1 MPSGRRAL
9 VVDDDE
15 GTVALFRKMLL
26 ADHWEVETSHS
37 GRDATTKIRPGHYDL
52 VVSDLYMPNGNGV
65 ELYES
70 AIQADPNLKRRFIFI
85 SGYTDSTAVKS
96 FLLETGCPGLR
107 KPIRVDEFQAVVAHV
122 AEDKPLTAAALPSRW
137 FTPDSIHLYSGELT
151 GRHTLFALLNR
162 IYAARLIGVLD
173 LLFGRVQKKLYFNF
187 GNVVFAASNLPA
199 DGLGEVM
206 MRHGA
211 LTQGE
216 FEEATRRMQE
226 GQRFGFALVDL
237 GVCDLAHV
245 ADWVRKQVTQI
256 AASVFENPYGRFYF
270 ADSFEEN
277 VVPEVG
283 IALPMGQLLLPALRE
298 AHDLPLED
306 LASDEALHV
315 DLSPDPRM
323 RFQDVELND
332 EERLVLARISHAMPA
347 GEILRISKLPT
358 EQAARSLYTMLALGM
373 VIAVPPEKAAEGG
386 PAYGGL
392 EDSDLRKSAAAAAEP
407 TAPPAAPPPSRPP
420 ADASGFEQEM
430 KKYLGLVVSATYYQL
445 LDVTPLSAPSAI
457 KASYYKLV
465 RKFHPDRHMG
475 RVEWIGQLQQIMD
488 VLTIAYRTL
497 TDERTR
503 GKYDKKLAETGTFAI
518 GRAKTEKEHTA
529 EECLDQAK
537 QCLRAQNYAGSITW
551 LRKCVEIAPN
561 DSKYRA
567 MLARS
572 LAAVP
577 QYRREAIE
585 HFEKAIQLDPW
596 NTSALFQFAELF
608 EEMQLPWRARPLYQK
623 IIDIDP
629 EHNKAREKI
638 AQLNAK
644 EGKKKPESDT
654 IAGRIFTRQK

>member
-1 MPSGRRAL
+1 MPSGRRVL

-15 GTVALFRKMLL
+15 GTAALFRKMLL
-26 ADHWEVETSHS
+26 ADQWEVDISHS
-37 GRDATTKIRPGHYDL
+37 GRDAAKKIHPGHYDL
-52 VVSDLYMPNGNGV
+52 IVSDLYMPDGNGV

-85 SGYTDSTAVKS
+85 SGYTDSSAVKS
-96 FLLETGCPGLR
+96 FLLEAGCPGLR
-107 KPIRVDEFQAVVAHV
+107 KPIRVDEFRAVVAHV
-122 AEDKPLTAAALPSRW
+122 AEEKPLTAAALPSRW
-137 FTPDSIHLYSGELT
+137 FTPDSVHLYSGELT

-187 GNVVFAASNLPA
+187 GNVVFAASNQPD

-216 FEEATRRMQE
+216 FEEATRRMQQ

-237 GVCDLAHV
+237 GVCDLASV

-256 AASVFENPYGRFYF
+256 AASVFENPFGRFYF

-283 IALPMGQLLLPALRE
+283 IALPVGQLMLPALRE
-298 AHDLPLED
+298 ARDLPLED
-306 LASDEALHV
+306 LAHDEGLFV
-315 DLSPDPRM
+315 DLSPDPRV
-323 RFQDVELND
+323 RFQDVELNN
-332 EERLVLARISHAMPA
+332 EERLVLARISRPMPA
-347 GEILRISKLPT
+347 SEILRISKLPV
-358 EQAARSLYTMLALGM
+358 EQASRALYTLLALGM
-373 VIAVPPEKAAEGG
+373 AIAVPPEKTQEAA
-386 PAYGGL
+386 PPYGGL
-392 EDSDLRKSAAAAAEP
+392 EDSDLRKSAEAAP
-407 TAPPAAPPPSRPP
+407 PPAAPPAPPP
-420 ADASGFEQEM
+420 AEPSDFEKEM
-430 KKYLGLVVSATYYQL
+430 QKYLGMVETATYYQL

-457 KASYYKLV
+457 KASFYKLA

-488 VLTIAYRTL
+488 VLTTAYRTL

-503 GKYDKKLAETGTFAI
+503 SKYDIKLAEKGTFAI
-518 GRAKTEKEHTA
+518 GRSKTEKQHTA

-572 LAAVP
+572 LAAVA

-585 HFEKAIQLDPW
+585 HFEKAIELDPW

-623 IIDIDP
+623 IVDIDP
-629 EHNKAREKI
+629 EHTKAREKL
-638 AQLNAK
+638 AQLDAK

-654 IAGRIFTRQK
+654 VIGRIFARKA

>member
-1 MPSGRRAL
+1 
-9 VVDDDE
+9 VDDDE

-26 ADHWEVETSHS
+26 ADQWEVDISHS
-37 GRDATTKIRPGHYDL
+37 GRDAATKIRPGHYDL
-52 VVSDLYMPNGNGV
+52 VISDLYMPDGNGV
-65 ELYES
+65 ELYET
-70 AIQADPNLKRRFIFI
+70 ALRTDPDLKRRFIFI
-85 SGYTDSTAVKS
+85 SGYTDSSAVKS

-107 KPIRVDEFQAVVAHV
+107 KPIRVDEFRAVIAFVT
-122 AEDKPLTAAALPSRW
+122 EEKPLTAAALPSRW

-187 GNVVFAASNLPA
+187 GNVVFAASNQPE

-206 MRHGA
+206 MRNGA

-216 FEEATRRMQE
+216 FEEATRRMEQ

-237 GVCDLAHV
+237 GVCDLASV
-245 ADWVRKQVTQI
+245 ADWVRRQVTQI
-256 AASVFENPYGRFYF
+256 ASSVFENPFGRFYF

-283 IALPMGQLLLPALRE
+283 IALPLGQLMLPALRE
-298 AHDLPLED
+298 ARELPLDD
-306 LASDEALHV
+306 LANDEGLHV

-323 RFQDVELND
+323 RFQDVELSD
-332 EERLVLARISHAMPA
+332 DERLVLARISRPMPA
-347 GEILRISKLPT
+347 AEILRISKLPR
-358 EQAARSLYTMLALGM
+358 EKGARGLYTLLALGM
-373 VIAVPPEKAAEGG
+373 AIAVPPEKAAEGA

-392 EDSDLRKSAAAAAEP
+392 EESDLRKATAAP
-407 TAPPAAPPPSRPP
+407 PPAAPGPPP
-420 ADASGFEQEM
+420 AEPSDFEKEM
-430 KKYLGLVVSATYYQL
+430 KKYLGMVESTTYYQL

-457 KASYYKLV
+457 KASFYKLA

-475 RVEWIGQLQQIMD
+475 NVEWIGQLQQIMD

-497 TDERTR
+497 TDERAR
-503 GKYDKKLAETGTFAI
+503 EKYDQKLAKTGTFAI

-551 LRKCVEIAPN
+551 LRKCVEIAPS

-596 NTSALFQFAELF
+596 NTSALFQFAELY

-629 EHNKAREKI
+629 EHTKAREKL
-638 AQLNAK
+638 AQLNVR
-644 EGKKKPESDT
+644 EGTKQENDT
-654 IAGRIFTRQK
+654 LIGRIFTRK